1 MATNILTESGTN
13 EVEFLEFYI
22 GDQSFAI
29 NVAKVMQIILFD
41 KDELTVTAGS
51 SNSVI
56 GTLLWRD
63 STIDLIDLNVALNS
77 GGGEKTEKTE
87 RSIVLITNF
96 NNVTSGFLISGVNRI
111 HRMDWGEI
119 HAIDTMLGKYS
130 PRFTGTISIDNKNIL
145 LIDFE
150 SLIAEICAT
159 DALEELS
166 DGVKLTGSVTDKR
179 KQKNLIFAE
188 DSILIRANMT
198 KYLEEAGYKVN
209 AFENGQS
216 AYNFIVKRKAQLTDK
231 SKITDF
237 VDLII
242 TDIEMPVMDGLTLCR
257 KIKEDSEI
265 FDLPVM
271 IFSSLINDQ
280 MTEKC
285 KEVGADGYVSKPR
298 SQQLIS
304 QVDKILSVS

>member
-41 KDELTVTAGS
+41 DQKLTITAGS
-51 SNSVI
+51 INSVM

-77 GGGEKTEKTE
+77 GKGEQTEKTE

-119 HAIDTMLGKYS
+119 HAIDTMLDKYS
-130 PRFTGTISIDNKNIL
+130 PRFTGTITIDEKNIL
-145 LIDFE
+145 LVDFE
-150 SLIAEICAT
+150 SLIGEICAT
-159 DALEELS
+159 DALEELC
-166 DGVKLTGSVTDKR
+166 DAVKSTGTITDKR
-179 KQKNLIFAE
+179 NQKNLVFAE
-188 DSILIRANMT
+188 DSILIRANML

-209 AFENGQS
+209 AFENGQMAHNYIMS
-216 AYNFIVKRKAQLTDK
+216 RKKQLTDK

-257 KIKEDSEI
+257 KVKEDTEI
-265 FDLPVM
+265 YDVPVM

-280 MTEKC
+280 MAEKC
-285 KEVGADGYVSKPR
+285 KEVGANGYVSKPR

-304 QVDKILSVS
+304 EIDKILSI